1 MNDDRTDAAAIYAL
15 FASVLVNVP
24 DDEVRTRLAQLL
36 AAGADEAQPV
46 DELAGEHAAESAG
59 DLEQRFYDRFVIGV
73 SPLYLPAIE
82 SCILDAREDERGRL
96 EPGHMDGPR
105 MTEVLACYRTY
116 GFDHR
121 ALEGFQPLVGAL
133 RPDHLAAELAFM
145 AHLRR
150 VQEMGGEKGAAA
162 GRFADEFLKRHL
174 LSWVPVLG
182 QLAHQRGPID
192 AYVQLIDACAA
203 WLELDGHDG
212 AAPGCAS

>member
-1 MNDDRTDAAAIYAL
+1 MNHDRTDAAAIYAL
-15 FASVLVNVP
+15 FATGLVNAP
-24 DDEVRTRLAQLL
+24 DDEVRTCLAQLL
-36 AAGADEAQPV
+36 AAGAGEAQP
-46 DELAGEHAAESAG
+46 AAEPVG

-82 SCILDAREDERGRL
+82 SCILDAREDEHGRL

-150 VQEMGGEKGAAA
+150 VQAMGGEKGAAA

-174 LSWVPVLG
+174 LSWVPTLG
-182 QLAHQRGPID
+182 QLAHQRGPVD

-203 WLELDGHDG
+203 WLELDAHDG
-212 AAPGCAS
+212 AAPACAC